1 MKNGGKDSKKTT
13 KPEYQGAEGQLQA
26 TQGMYNWSP
35 KREQRWKGTENIGRN
50 KGRNFQSWWKL

>member
-35 KREQRWKGTENIGRN
+35 KREQRGKGTENIGRN
-50 KGRNFQSWWKL
+50 KGRNFQS